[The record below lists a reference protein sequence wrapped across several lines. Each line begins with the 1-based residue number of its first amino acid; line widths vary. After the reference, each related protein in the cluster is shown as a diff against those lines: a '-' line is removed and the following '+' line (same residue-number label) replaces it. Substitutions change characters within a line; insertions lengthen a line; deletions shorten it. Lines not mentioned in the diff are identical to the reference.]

1 MQMLA
6 FRCQSAIMRCFIPKR
21 KIGNHAVPSRVTLP
35 GCYFHFRC
43 HFGDAWGLGVAA
55 AAASVFRKQP
65 RRRRPFTN
73 IIGEVAEL
81 PQERQ
86 RVEWSVGAL
95 EDVLF
100 VTP

>member
-1 MQMLA
+1 MLLYSEMQDLLV
-6 FRCQSAIMRCFIPKR
+6 
-21 KIGNHAVPSRVTLP
+21 IGNNAAPSRVTLP
-35 GCYFHFRC
+35 GCHFQTRAS
-43 HFGDAWGLGVAA
+43 GDAWGLGVTA
-55 AAASVFRKQP
+55 AAASVFWKQP
-65 RRRRPFTN
+65 WRRRPFTN

-86 RVEWSVGAL
+86 RVEWSVGTL